1 MSNSKEAQLSSLHQK
16 QQSDEQ
22 LMVQIMSHHA
32 PSSAKLAESAL
43 VELHARYS
51 KKLLGYFIKMLNKD
65 VDLAQDFVQEVFLK
79 IMEKKHL
86 FDPEKRFYSWVFAIA
101 SNMCKTAYRHHGKLV
116 ELNTE
121 TSKLGVLDESKLEKK
136 LFLAA
141 LQKSIDELEHYHKTV
156 FVLRY
161 LEHFSLNEIAEITES
176 SLGTV
181 KSRLFYATRKITES
195 LKHYDPSFETNV
207 FKLN

>member
-1 MSNSKEAQLSSLHQK
+1 
-16 QQSDEQ
+16 
-22 LMVQIMSHHA
+22 MVQVMDHHSHT
-32 PSSAKLAESAL
+32 AL
-43 VELHARYS
+43 VELHRRYS

-65 VDLAQDFVQEVFLK
+65 VALAQDFVQELFLK

-86 FDPEKRFYSWVFAIA
+86 FDPEKKFYSWVFAIA
-101 SNMCKTAYRHHGKLV
+101 SNMCKTAYRHHGKTIS
-116 ELNTE
+116 LNSE
-121 TSKLGVLDESKLEKK
+121 VAQPVGLDESALEKK
-136 LFLAA
+136 EFMLA
-141 LQKSIDELEHYHKTV
+141 LQKSIDNLEHYHKTV

-181 KSRLFYATRKITES
+181 KSRLFYSTKKITEN
-195 LKHYDPSFETNV
+195 LKHYDPSFETTV

>member
-1 MSNSKEAQLSSLHQK
+1 
-16 QQSDEQ
+16 
-22 LMVQIMSHHA
+22 MVQIMDHH
-32 PSSAKLAESAL
+32 PRSAEKANAAL

-65 VDLAQDFVQEVFLK
+65 VDLAQDFVQELFLK

-86 FDPEKRFYSWVFAIA
+86 FDPEKKFYSWVFTIA

-121 TSKLGVLDESKLEKK
+121 TSRLGTLDENTFEKK
-136 LFLAA
+136 QFLSA

-181 KSRLFYATRKITES
+181 KSRLFYATRKITER
-195 LKHYDPSFETNV
+195 LKHYDPSFETQL